1 MINETLPFCL
11 LWSIEKKNG
20 TAGGTQLS
28 LDNVRPEQQKMSL
41 SSATRPAGP
50 THHHQG
56 MVQVEYRDGS
66 SQKMFESQV

>member
-41 SSATRPAGP
+41 SSATRPGNGAGGI
-50 THHHQG
+50 G
-56 MVQVEYRDGS
+56 MVQVRKCLSHKFDLTL
-66 SQKMFESQV
+66 

>member
-41 SSATRPAGP
+41 SSATRPA
-50 THHHQG
+50 TDHHQG
-56 MVQVEYRDGS
+56 MVQVE
-66 SQKMFESQV
+66 